1 MRSLFWASLA
11 ILSLS
16 ACVSS
21 KVHEELQAKYRDLDE
36 QNVAL
41 RKEKDECATE
51 LGQARDRISLLERKL
66 EKAAN
71 DTLDLGRRYR
81 SLQNKYAELNRNYEY
96 LLENNNALMA
106 SNQQENQKLVKKL
119 NSLQQELRSKEDSLT
134 AEQEKLNY
142 LSAELQKRE
151 ARVYELE
158 SLIAEQESKVN
169 AVRKKLKDALFN
181 FEGKGLSVEQRNGKV
196 YVSLENSLLFPSG
209 SWNVQSR
216 GKEALDQ
223 LAKVLASNQDLN
235 VLVEGHTDS
244 DAYNGSGPINDNW
257 DLSVKRATSIV
268 KILTDNPGVDPQK
281 ITAAGRSEYLPIASN
296 ETSEG
301 KAKNRRTEIIITPD
315 LDQLMNMLGEAQ

>member
-1 MRSLFWASLA
+1 MRKLVFLA
-11 ILSLS
+11 VALTTLS

-21 KVHEELQAKYRDLDE
+21 KVHEELQTKYRDLDE

-41 RKEKDECATE
+41 RQENDELKTE
-51 LGQARDRISLLERKL
+51 LGQAKDRIALLETKL
-66 EKAAN
+66 EKAAA
-71 DTLDLGRRYR
+71 DTTPMGRKDRT
-81 SLQNKYAELNRNYEY
+81 LQNKYAELNRNYEY

-106 SNQQENQKLVKKL
+106 SNQRENQQLVQKL
-119 NSLQQELRSKEDSLT
+119 NTLQNELRAKEDSLT
-134 AEQEKLNY
+134 SEQEKLDY

-158 SLIAEQESKVN
+158 SLIAEQENKVN
-169 AVRKKLKDALFN
+169 AVKNKLKDALFN

-196 YVSLENSLLFPSG
+196 YVSLDNSLLFPSG

-216 GKEALDQ
+216 GKEALQ
-223 LAKVLASNQDLN
+223 ELAKVLASNKDLN
-235 VLVEGHTDS
+235 VVVEGHTDS

-301 KAKNRRTEIIITPD
+301 KAKNRRTEIIITPN
-315 LDQLMNMLGEAQ
+315 LDELMNLLGEAQ